1 MNTLD
6 ETAETLEVLLGELD
20 DEIDIL
26 TKRFENGG
34 ADDVRDEIGQLR
46 ARQVEARTRLE
57 AMSAAFEKT

>member
-6 ETAETLEVLLGELD
+6 ETAKTLEALLGKLD

-34 ADDVRDEIGQLR
+34 ADDVRDEIDELR
-46 ARQVEARTRLE
+46 ARQVEARTRLV
-57 AMSAAFEKT
+57 AMSAAFEKS

>member
-1 MNTLD
+1 MNTPD
-6 ETAETLEVLLGELD
+6 ETAETLEALLRRID

-46 ARQVEARTRLE
+46 ARQAEARTRLA
-57 AMSAAFEKT
+57 AMPAAYAKS

>member
-6 ETAETLEVLLGELD
+6 ETAETLEALLGKLD

-34 ADDVRDEIGQLR
+34 SDDVRDEIGQLR

-57 AMSAAFEKT
+57 AMSAASEKS